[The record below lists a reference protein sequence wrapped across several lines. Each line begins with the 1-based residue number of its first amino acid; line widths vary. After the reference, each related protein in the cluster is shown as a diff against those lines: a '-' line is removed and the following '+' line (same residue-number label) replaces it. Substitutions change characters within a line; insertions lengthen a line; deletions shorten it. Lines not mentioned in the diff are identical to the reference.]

1 MIFLRVLIWLKRR
14 ALSRQS
20 ADARSNFVTP
30 STNLCK
36 DGIYPGLFSLFFS
49 FFLFFLFSIDP
60 QVLHDLEREYDN
72 EFLASIDP
80 EQPVNSRT
88 NYLDRK

>member
-20 ADARSNFVTP
+20 ADSRSNFVTP
-30 STNLCK
+30 STNLCN
-36 DGIYPGLFSLFFS
+36 DGIFPGFFS
-49 FFLFFLFSIDP
+49 FLFFLFSIDP

-72 EFLASIDP
+72 EFLASIDT
-80 EQPVNSRT
+80 EKPVSDRT